1 MFLKAKYT
9 ALVLFSAL
17 TFRILLLN
25 VPYIVSLMSV
35 PAKAE
40 ATSTAKRSFKRKSSE
55 YAQYDAKTDIQVFDV
70 PEESIEDDADECFEK
85 GSKYPSQLIDVLHA
99 FQKVSNNVGLRSLA
113 ESFRTKP
120 NSKTYLSISV
130 LRI

>member
-1 MFLKAKYT
+1 MFPKAKYT

-25 VPYIVSLMSV
+25 IPYIVSLMTV
-35 PAKAE
+35 PATAE
-40 ATSTAKRSFKRKSSE
+40 ATSTSKRIYKRKPSE

-85 GSKYPSQLIDVLHA
+85 GTKYPSQLRDVLHA
-99 FQKVSNNVGLRSLA
+99 FPKVSDNVGLRSLA
-113 ESFRTKP
+113 ESFRTEP
-120 NSKTYLSISV
+120 ISKTYLSISV